1 MLLKPVPVGVDDFKD
16 LILNDY
22 YYVDKTL
29 FIKDLLDLKGK
40 VNLFTRP
47 RRFGKTLGVSMVQ
60 YFFENTGNEEK
71 NQENKSLFDGM
82 QIIEQGERY
91 TKEMGAYPVISLS
104 LKSSKQSEWKLAYG
118 CLKEEIS
125 REYLRHQ
132 VVLQSLRNPEQRRR
146 YEDIMNLK
154 GSQQD
159 FITSIRFLSDCLYQ
173 HWNQKVIVLI
183 DEYDVPLENS
193 YFEGFYQ
200 EMIGFIRSIFES
212 ALKTNPYLEFSIV
225 TGCLRI
231 TKETIFTGLN
241 NLDMISILNRSYG
254 EFFGFTQVEIDLM
267 LEYYGLLPQRDQIK
281 DWYDGYLFGDT
292 EVYNPWSVTNY
303 IKALTVRPDELPA
316 PYWANTSSNNIVK
329 SLVERANISVKG
341 QLEELLAGGVIEK
354 PIHEDITYDSVYDS
368 EDNLWNFLFFTGY
381 LKQVSRRMEQ
391 ETQYITMAIP
401 NLEVTYIY
409 KNTITK
415 WFRDEVK
422 LKDLSSMYQAMQS
435 GDASGFQLELSRI
448 LQESISY
455 MDTKEAFYHGFMMGV
470 LGNMEDYLV
479 KSNRES
485 GNGRLDI
492 VVRSFDVSK
501 APVIMEL
508 KLSDTFK
515 GLETSCDEAL
525 SQIREKGYDSWLPEE
540 GYTEVWNYGIS
551 FFRKQCKIKA
561 EHRVF

>member
-551 FFRKQCKIKA
+551 FFRKQCKVKA

>member
-409 KNTITK
+409 KNTIRK

-561 EHRVF
+561 EHRAF